1 MSNFVERETPE
12 FPEKTHTFSPGR
24 EGKQHS
30 HHIWHCSGWS
40 RPSHKGGG
48 RTSLR
53 ASFWSKNMGEA
64 RPGPPGP
71 LPWIRYCIEFVVGSC
86 LVPIRLYL
94 ERKRI
99 TEREKRDRRSGKGD
113 GRRKT
118 KWKDDWQILTQKV
131 VRRLEK
137 FCYLSQLFSLSPFA
151 FPLIAFLSLLGTLRS
166 NEWPSVTNIN
176 FLLTTSA
183 DRKE

>member
-1 MSNFVERETPE
+1 MWKGKHQSSRRKPTRLVLA
-12 FPEKTHTFSPGR
+12 EKGNNTHTTYGIAVADPDHHIR
-24 EGKQHS
+24 EG
-30 HHIWHCSGWS
+30 
-40 RPSHKGGG
+40 GG
-48 RTSLR
+48 TSLR

-99 TEREKRDRRSGKGD
+99 TEREKRDRRSAKGD

-166 NEWPSVTNIN
+166 NE
-176 FLLTTSA
+176 
-183 DRKE
+183 

>member
-12 FPEKTHTFSPGR
+12 FPEKTYTFSPGR

-40 RPSHKGGG
+40 RSSHKEGGG
-48 RTSLR
+48 TSLR

-86 LVPIRLYL
+86 LVPIRLCL

-99 TEREKRDRRSGKGD
+99 TEREKRDRRSAKGD

-137 FCYLSQLFSLSPFA
+137 FCYLSQRFFSITLCVLLDRVSVVVRDFKIQRVTTRDQHQFSPDN
-151 FPLIAFLSLLGTLRS
+151 ISRS
-166 NEWPSVTNIN
+166 
-176 FLLTTSA
+176 
-183 DRKE
+183 

>member
-12 FPEKTHTFSPGR
+12 FQEKTHTFSPGR

-30 HHIWHCSGWS
+30 HHIWHCSGGS
-40 RPSHKGGG
+40 RPSHKWGREGGLPFG
-48 RTSLR
+48 PQFGLKIRG
-53 ASFWSKNMGEA
+53 K
-64 RPGPPGP
+64 PGPPSP
-71 LPWIRYCIEFVVGSC
+71 LPWIRHCIEFVVGSC

-99 TEREKRDRRSGKGD
+99 TEREKRDGRSAKGD

-118 KWKDDWQILTQKV
+118 KWKNDWQILTQKV

-137 FCYLSQLFSLSPFA
+137 SCAKSFLLFISTFFS
-151 FPLIAFLSLLGTLRS
+151 ITLRS
-166 NEWPSVTNIN
+166 PWPRFS
-176 FLLTTSA
+176 
-183 DRKE
+183 RC

>member
-1 MSNFVERETPE
+1 MADPD
-12 FPEKTHTFSPGR
+12 
-24 EGKQHS
+24 
-30 HHIWHCSGWS
+30 HHISE
-40 RPSHKGGG
+40 GG
-48 RTSLR
+48 RGGLPFGPQFGLKIR
-53 ASFWSKNMGEA
+53 G
-64 RPGPPGP
+64 RLGPPGP
-71 LPWIRYCIEFVVGSC
+71 LPWIRHCIEFVVGSC

-99 TEREKRDRRSGKGD
+99 TESEKRDRRSTKGD

-137 FCYLSQLFSLSPFA
+137 SCAKSFLLFISTFFSITLCAPLDHVSLVVRDFK
-151 FPLIAFLSLLGTLRS
+151 IQR
-166 NEWPSVTNIN
+166 VTNIN

>member
-30 HHIWHCSGWS
+30 HHIWHCKGWS
-40 RPSHKGGG
+40 RPSHKGAGG
-48 RTSLR
+48 LP
-53 ASFWSKNMGEA
+53 F
-64 RPGPPGP
+64 GPHFGLKIWGRPGP

-99 TEREKRDRRSGKGD
+99 TEREKRDRRSAKGD

-118 KWKDDWQILTQKV
+118 KWKDDWQILSQKV

-137 FCYLSQLFSLSPFA
+137 FCYLSQLFSLSPFT

-166 NEWPSVTNIN
+166 NKWPSVTNIN